1 MATDCVFCVEPKRVV
16 PGAQLG
22 GGGGGGGGGSNNSS
36 PHSTLQQPTSQRQQQ
51 PQQQQR
57 YDVSPRS
64 SDANRR
70 RSVLTSEFITHIRIL
85 MTMKHATSEY
95 EVYDTTSMVL
105 LMVMF

>member
-1 MATDCVFCVEPKRVV
+1 M

-51 PQQQQR
+51 PQQQR

-70 RSVLTSEFITHIRIL
+70 RSVLTSESITHIRIL
-85 MTMKHATSEY
+85 VTMKHATSEY
-95 EVYDTTSMVL
+95 EVYDTTSMAL
-105 LMVMF
+105 LTVMI